1 MLLKTRRTGQD
12 KCNLPL
18 EMDVEKKPGSKPV
31 VNLAYFHQ
39 IASLVKVL
47 FKMARPTQL
56 LVIILVYILGSLVA
70 RAHGISFN
78 LTAFL
83 FGLTVVLPVSASIHY
98 ANEYADH
105 ETDSLTIR
113 TPFSGGS
120 GALPESSLS
129 PVVALKAAW
138 IALIA
143 GSFLGLLGWS
153 WEIMSPIA
161 LAVLLWG
168 AFWGW
173 MYSLRPLVLAWRG
186 WGELD
191 NAMLGG
197 VALPVYAYVVQ
208 AGQLDWRAVLIF
220 IPFGML
226 AFVNLLATTWADKD
240 ADAAVGKYTLATRWP
255 VARLRMVYL
264 AVALGAFIFLLLFAN
279 LIFPPIVVMYSFL
292 VLPVLI
298 WGLLVYTRQHS
309 PFPTVAAMTVFL
321 LLQIAAW
328 GLTILPG

>member
-1 MLLKTRRTGQD
+1 MRTSKD
-12 KCNLPL
+12 ECILSM
-18 EMDVEKKPGSKPV
+18 EVDVEKNPGSKSV
-31 VNLAYFHQ
+31 VNMAHFHQ
-39 IASLVKVL
+39 TGSLVKL
-47 FKMARPTQL
+47 LLKMARPPQIL
-56 LVIILVYILGSLVA
+56 AIILVYILGSLVA

-83 FGLTVVLPVSASIHY
+83 FGLAVVLPVSASIHY
-98 ANEYADH
+98 ANEYADY
-105 ETDSLTIR
+105 ETDSHTIR

-120 GALPESSLS
+120 GALPESGLS
-129 PVVALKAAW
+129 PAVALKAAW

-143 GSFLGLLGWS
+143 GSFFGLIGWS
-153 WEIMSPIA
+153 WGIMSTAA

-168 AFWGW
+168 ALWGW
-173 MYSLRPLVLAWRG
+173 MYSLRPLALAWRG

-226 AFVNLLATTWADKD
+226 VFVNLLATTWADRQ
-240 ADAAVGKYTLATRWP
+240 ADATVGKMTLATRWSIT
-255 VARLRMVYL
+255 RLRLLYMV
-264 AVALGAFIFLLLFAN
+264 AAISAFLFLLLFQGF
-279 LIFPPIVVMYSFL
+279 LFPQVVVRYSFL

-298 WGLLVYTRQHS
+298 WGLWVYTRQHS

-328 GLTILPG
+328 GITILPG

>member
-1 MLLKTRRTGQD
+1 MEIEAK
-12 KCNLPL
+12 
-18 EMDVEKKPGSKPV
+18 KKPGSKPL
-31 VNLAYFHQ
+31 VNLAYFHR
-39 IASLVKVL
+39 IGSLVKVL
-47 FKMARPTQL
+47 LKMARPPQL
-56 LVIILVYILGSLVA
+56 LAIILVYILGSLVA
-70 RAHGISFN
+70 RSHGISFN

-83 FGLTVVLPVSASIHY
+83 FGLAVVLPVSASIHY

-113 TPFSGGS
+113 TLFSGGS
-120 GALPESSLS
+120 GALPESGLS

-138 IALIA
+138 IALMA
-143 GSFLGLLGWS
+143 GSFLGLLGWF
-153 WEIMSPIA
+153 WGIISPA
-161 LAVLLWG
+161 GLAVLMWG

-173 MYSLRPLVLAWRG
+173 MYSLKPLALAWHG

-208 AGQLDWRAVLIF
+208 SGQLDWRAVLIF

-226 AFVNLLATTWADKD
+226 VFVNLLATTWADKD
-240 ADAAVGKYTLATRWP
+240 ADAAVGKYTLATRWS
-255 VARLRMVYL
+255 VARLRLVYL
-264 AVALGAFIFLLLFAN
+264 AVGLGAFIFLLSFAN
-279 LIFPPIVVMYSFL
+279 LLFPPIIIRYSLL

-328 GLTILPG
+328 GITIPPG